1 MTLKPPGFTTRAWLL
16 AGILLLAGLTW
27 FTWHRQ
33 INRSLEVNLLLRSA
47 SPREELFEELSTQT
61 ADPTEFLERCWAT
74 GKVPH
79 RQLVAAFLS
88 RTATQNPSWFAG
100 AQKFLLQGAADP
112 DLSVRQLA
120 LATLQSRAAP
130 DLFDSA
136 RAQLTDADPA
146 VRQLGLDYLRRL
158 EARRAVP
165 LAMALL
171 DDPDLLLAAS
181 AEVALMN
188 WTGQDFGV
196 RTHLAVP
203 SKQGGHQLEPARVDK
218 IRHGIER
225 RKEWW
230 QIHAK
235 EFSAAPI
242 SSSQMDRG
250 VVASPPVED
259 FTLPDLEGRRVR
271 LDEFRGKTVLL
282 NFWATWC
289 PACLAEIPE
298 LIALHEKLGDRVA
311 ILGVALDGLPDE
323 DGHQPGEPMEGRA
336 HAEPRSRKAVRD
348 KVARAVKALGINYPV
363 LLDPE
368 AAVGGRFN
376 GGELPTTVI
385 IDPQGRLR
393 RRFIGERSL
402 RVFEAMTAEAAKPLP
417 QPAPLR

>member
-1 MTLKPPGFTTRAWLL
+1 MTLKPLGFTTRTWLL
-16 AGILLLAGLTW
+16 AGLLLLAVLAW
-27 FTWHRQ
+27 FTLRRQ
-33 INRSLEVNLLLRSA
+33 INRSLEVSLLLRSA
-47 SPREELFEELSTQT
+47 SPRQELFEELSTQT
-61 ADPTEFLERCWAT
+61 PDPTAFLERCWAT

-79 RQLVAAFLS
+79 RQFVAAFLS
-88 RTATQNPSWFAG
+88 RAATENPSWFAG
-100 AQKFLLQGAADP
+100 AQTFLLEGAADP
-112 DLSVRQLA
+112 DLSVRQMA

-130 DLFDSA
+130 DLFDAA
-136 RAQLTDADPA
+136 RAQLTDPDPD

-165 LAMALL
+165 IVMALL
-171 DDPDLLLAAS
+171 DDPDLRLAAS

-196 RTHLAVP
+196 RTHLAIP
-203 SKQGGHQLEPARVDK
+203 SPEGGHQLEPARVDK
-218 IRHGIER
+218 IRRGIER

-230 QIHAK
+230 QIHAN
-235 EFSAAPI
+235 EFPAVPVIPSR
-242 SSSQMDRG
+242 MHRG
-250 VVASPPVED
+250 VAATPAVED
-259 FTLPDLEGRRVR
+259 FTLPDLEGRSVR
-271 LDEFRGKTVLL
+271 LADFRGQTVLL

-289 PACLAEIPE
+289 TACSAEIPG
-298 LIALHEKLGDRVA
+298 LIALHGKLGGHVA

-323 DGHQPGEPMEGRA
+323 DSHQPGEQGEARA

-348 KVARAVKALGINYPV
+348 KVARAVKARGINYPV

-385 IDPQGRLR
+385 IDGQGRLR

-402 RVFEAMTAEAAKPLP
+402 KVFEAMLAEAAKPLP
-417 QPAPLR
+417 